1 MAEENTSTKKRNT
14 RRKRT
19 STKQQSKSQGFSLR
33 SEVKGLIVIAFAVI
47 SLLGFFGFEL
57 GLVGQILTGIFR
69 YGFGL
74 GGIIP
79 CLCVFWVGWRLLY
92 KGTFI
97 SFTKRGVVMTLFFL
111 FLLALVP
118 LWRVPE
124 GQELITTQLANQ
136 GGVVGGAIATFMRTL
151 LGNLGAIILD
161 VFLLLAFGLLITR
174 LSLRSGLQKAA
185 DKTQVGLDVAKEVAA
200 EKVAVA
206 KEVFEDWNEQRK
218 EAAEQRKAY
227 NREKDTRFEDAA
239 DQALDSLEKR
249 GITTDRD
256 DFETD
261 TSVDVEPIPDT
272 VTTVEPPKA
281 PTSWKELAELEARN
295 RAAEQL
301 ATISDA
307 SGDAKTYD
315 ADDFDQFS
323 DTHRSTGDD
332 YVYVPDEDY
341 TYTPDEGYTDESE
354 AARKTE
360 EEEPEF
366 SYQNTTIGPLETNHG
381 AIASAVPGTGAA
393 ASSVSAG
400 AGMAGMGLQVPSII
414 STTEDTAQVAVSKDG
429 QIHRTYDRPY
439 HFPSLDIL
447 AKGKGS
453 QNNGEEVAHNAMMLE
468 NVLSN
473 FGITAKVVN
482 ATQGPTVT
490 RYEIEPAPGVKVS
503 RIVNLTDDIALNLAA
518 QHIRMEA
525 PIPGKSAIGIEVP
538 NKTTE
543 AVHLRDVLDCSDF
556 KDARG
561 GIPVGL
567 GKDIAGKPVITDLAK
582 MPHLL
587 VAGTTGSGK
596 SVCVNTLISSILFSR
611 KPEEVKLLLI
621 DPKMVELS
629 IYNGIPHLMAP
640 VVTDMKKAAAVLRWA
655 VREMEARYKAFA
667 ASGKRDIKSYN
678 EAHPKAAMPLIVLI
692 IDELADLMM
701 TAPDDIEESISR
713 LAQMARA
720 AGIHMV
726 LATQR
731 PSVNVITGSIKANVP
746 SRISFAVG
754 SQIDSRTILDMA
766 GAEKLLGKGD
776 MLFAPIGANKP
787 IRVQGAF
794 ISDDEV
800 EKLVEFVKAQRE
812 PEYDNT
818 VTQEAEKEAEKE
830 TSDDNDVYR
839 DELLER
845 AVNLVMES
853 GQASVSM
860 LQRRFR
866 IGYTRAAR
874 LVDTMEDLKIVGPSM
889 GSKAREI
896 LMSPEQAKARYFSD
910 STDEQ

>member
-1 MAEENTSTKKRNT
+1 MAEEKTSTKKRNT

-19 STKQQSKSQGFSLR
+19 STKQQTKSQGFSLR

-79 CLCVFWVGWRLLY
+79 CLGVFWIGWRLLY

-97 SFTKRGVVMTLFFL
+97 SVTKRGVVMTLFFL

-124 GQELITTQLANQ
+124 GQELITTQLADQ
-136 GGVVGGAIATFMRTL
+136 GGVVGGAIATFLRTL
-151 LGNLGAIILD
+151 LGELGAIILD
-161 VFLLLAFGLLITR
+161 VFLLLAFGILITR

-227 NREKDTRFEDAA
+227 NREKDTRFADAA
-239 DQALDSLEKR
+239 DQALDILEKR

-256 DFETD
+256 NFK
-261 TSVDVEPIPDT
+261 TSAVVDNEPMVDT
-272 VTTVEPPKA
+272 VTTVESPKA
-281 PTSWKELAELEARN
+281 PTSWKELAEIEARN

-301 ATISDA
+301 SNISEDA
-307 SGDAKTYD
+307 GDAKSYD

-323 DTHRSTGDD
+323 DASRSTGDD
-332 YVYVPDEDY
+332 YVYTPDEDY

-354 AARKTE
+354 SVENNHE
-360 EEEPEF
+360 EQPEF
-366 SYQNTTIGPLETNHG
+366 TYQNTTIGSLETNHA

-400 AGMAGMGLQVPSII
+400 AGMSGMSLQVPSTI
-414 STTEDTAQVAVSKDG
+414 STTEDTAQVAVSKEG

-453 QNNGEEVAHNAMMLE
+453 QSNGEEVAQNAMMLE

-800 EKLVEFVKAQRE
+800 EHLVEFVKAQRE
-812 PEYDNT
+812 PEYDDT
-818 VTQEAEKEAEKE
+818 VTQEAEKETEKE
-830 TSDDNDVYR
+830 SSEENDIYR

-910 STDEQ
+910 SNDEQ

>member
-256 DFETD
+256 SFETD
-261 TSVDVEPIPDT
+261 TSVDVEPIVDT

-301 ATISDA
+301 ATISEA

-354 AARKTE
+354 AVRNTKE
-360 EEEPEF
+360 KEPEF
-366 SYQNTTIGPLETNHG
+366 SYQNTTMGPLETNHG
-381 AIASAVPGTGAA
+381 AIVSAVPGTGAA

-794 ISDDEV
+794 ISDNEV

-812 PEYDNT
+812 PEYDDT

-830 TSDDNDVYR
+830 SAEDNDVYR

-910 STDEQ
+910 SNDEQ

>member
-1 MAEENTSTKKRNT
+1 MAEEKTSTKKRNT

-19 STKQQSKSQGFSLR
+19 STKQQTKSQGFSLR

-79 CLCVFWVGWRLLY
+79 CLGVFWIGWRLLY

-97 SFTKRGVVMTLFFL
+97 SVTKRGVVMTLFFL

-124 GQELITTQLANQ
+124 GQELITTQLADQ
-136 GGVVGGAIATFMRTL
+136 GGVVGGAIATFLRTL
-151 LGNLGAIILD
+151 LGELGAIILD
-161 VFLLLAFGLLITR
+161 VFLLLAFGILITR

-227 NREKDTRFEDAA
+227 NREKDTRFADAA
-239 DQALDSLEKR
+239 DQALDTLEKR

-256 DFETD
+256 NFET
-261 TSVDVEPIPDT
+261 SAVVDNEPMVDT
-272 VTTVEPPKA
+272 VTTVEAPKA
-281 PTSWKELAELEARN
+281 PTSWKELAEIEARN
-295 RAAEQL
+295 RAVEQL
-301 ATISDA
+301 ANISEDA
-307 SGDAKTYD
+307 GDAKSYD
-315 ADDFDQFS
+315 VDDFDQFS
-323 DTHRSTGDD
+323 DASRSTGDD
-332 YVYVPDEDY
+332 YVYTPDEDY
-341 TYTPDEGYTDESE
+341 TYTPDEGYIDESDSVE
-354 AARKTE
+354 NNHE
-360 EEEPEF
+360 EQPKF
-366 SYQNTTIGPLETNHG
+366 TYQNTTIGPLETNHA

-400 AGMAGMGLQVPSII
+400 AGMSGMSLQVPSTI

-453 QNNGEEVAHNAMMLE
+453 QSNGEEVAQNAMMLE

-800 EKLVEFVKAQRE
+800 EHLVEFVKAQRE
-812 PEYDNT
+812 PEYDDT
-818 VTQEAEKEAEKE
+818 VTQEAEKETEKE
-830 TSDDNDVYR
+830 SSEENDIYR

-896 LMSPEQAKARYFSD
+896 LMSPEQAKARYFSN
-910 STDEQ
+910 SNDEQ

>member
-1 MAEENTSTKKRNT
+1 MAEEKTSTKKRNT

-19 STKQQSKSQGFSLR
+19 STKQQTKAQGFSLR

-79 CLCVFWVGWRLLY
+79 CLGVFWIGWRLLY

-97 SFTKRGVVMTLFFL
+97 SITKRGIVMTLFFL

-136 GGVVGGAIATFMRTL
+136 GGVVGGAIATFLRTL
-151 LGNLGAIILD
+151 LGELGAIILD
-161 VFLLLAFGLLITR
+161 VFLLLAFGIVITR

-227 NREKDTRFEDAA
+227 NREKDTRFADAA
-239 DQALDSLEKR
+239 DQALDTLEKR
-249 GITTDRD
+249 GITTNRD
-256 DFETD
+256 NFET
-261 TSVDVEPIPDT
+261 SAIVENEPMVDT
-272 VTTVEPPKA
+272 VATVESPKA
-281 PTSWKELAELEARN
+281 PTSWKELAEIEARN

-301 ATISDA
+301 ANISEDT
-307 SGDAKTYD
+307 GDVKSYD
-315 ADDFDQFS
+315 IDDFDQFS
-323 DTHRSTGDD
+323 DTSRSTGDD
-332 YVYVPDEDY
+332 YVYTPDEDY

-354 AARKTE
+354 AVDNKHE
-360 EEEPEF
+360 EQPEF
-366 SYQNTTIGPLETNHG
+366 TYQNTTIGPLETNHA

-400 AGMAGMGLQVPSII
+400 AGMSGMSLQVPSTI

-453 QNNGEEVAHNAMMLE
+453 QSNGEEVAQNAMMLE

-667 ASGKRDIKSYN
+667 SSGKRDIKSYN

-800 EKLVEFVKAQRE
+800 EHLVEFVKAQRE
-812 PEYDNT
+812 PEYDDT
-818 VTQEAEKEAEKE
+818 VTQEAEKETEKE
-830 TSDDNDVYR
+830 SSEENDIYR

-896 LMSPEQAKARYFSD
+896 LMSPEQAKARYFAD

>member
-1 MAEENTSTKKRNT
+1 MAEENTSTKRRNT

-19 STKQQSKSQGFSLR
+19 STKQQSKSQSFSLR

-47 SLLGFFGFEL
+47 SFLGFFGFEL

-79 CLCVFWVGWRLLY
+79 CLCVFWLGWRLLY
-92 KGTFI
+92 KDTFI
-97 SFTKRGVVMTLFFL
+97 SITKRGGVMTLFFL

-136 GGVVGGAIATFMRTL
+136 GGFVGGAIATFLRTL

-161 VFLLLAFGLLITR
+161 VFLLIAFGLLVTR

-218 EAAEQRKAY
+218 EEAEQRKAY
-227 NREKDTRFEDAA
+227 NREKDTRFADAA
-239 DQALDSLEKR
+239 DQALDALEKQ
-249 GITTDRD
+249 GIATGRDLFDSTTA
-256 DFETD
+256 
-261 TSVDVEPIPDT
+261 VDVDPIEDT
-272 VTTVEPPKA
+272 VTTMESQKT
-281 PTSWKELAELEARN
+281 PTSWKELAEIEARN

-301 ATISDA
+301 ANISGA
-307 SGDAKTYD
+307 SGDTKSYE
-315 ADDFDQFS
+315 ADDFEQFS
-323 DTHRSTGDD
+323 DTHRSTSDD

-341 TYTPDEGYTDESE
+341 SYTPDEEYSDEVETVENSDD
-354 AARKTE
+354 
-360 EEEPEF
+360 EEPKF

-429 QIHRTYDRPY
+429 QIHRSYDRPY

-453 QNNGEEVAHNAMMLE
+453 QNNGEEVAQNAMMLE
-468 NVLSN
+468 HVLSD

-818 VTQEAEKEAEKE
+818 VTQEVEKEAEKE
-830 TSDDNDVYR
+830 SSDANDVYR

-910 STDEQ
+910 SNDEQ

>member
-1 MAEENTSTKKRNT
+1 MSNAKK
-14 RRKRT
+14 
-19 STKQQSKSQGFSLR
+19 
-33 SEVKGLIVIAFAVI
+33 
-47 SLLGFFGFEL
+47 
-57 GLVGQILTGIFR
+57 
-69 YGFGL
+69 
-74 GGIIP
+74 
-79 CLCVFWVGWRLLY
+79 
-92 KGTFI
+92 
-97 SFTKRGVVMTLFFL
+97 
-111 FLLALVP
+111 
-118 LWRVPE
+118 
-124 GQELITTQLANQ
+124 
-136 GGVVGGAIATFMRTL
+136 
-151 LGNLGAIILD
+151 
-161 VFLLLAFGLLITR
+161 
-174 LSLRSGLQKAA
+174 LQNN
-185 DKTQVGLDVAKEVAA
+185 V
-200 EKVAVA
+200 
-206 KEVFEDWNEQRK
+206 
-218 EAAEQRKAY
+218 KAY

-256 DFETD
+256 SFETD
-261 TSVDVEPIPDT
+261 TSIDVEPIPDT

-301 ATISDA
+301 ANISDA

-354 AARKTE
+354 AARHTE
-360 EEEPEF
+360 VKEPEF
-366 SYQNTTIGPLETNHG
+366 SYQDTTIGPLETNHG

-596 SVCVNTLISSILFSR
+596 SVCVNTLISSISL
-611 KPEEVKLLLI
+611 
-621 DPKMVELS
+621 
-629 IYNGIPHLMAP
+629 
-640 VVTDMKKAAAVLRWA
+640 
-655 VREMEARYKAFA
+655 
-667 ASGKRDIKSYN
+667 
-678 EAHPKAAMPLIVLI
+678 
-692 IDELADLMM
+692 
-701 TAPDDIEESISR
+701 
-713 LAQMARA
+713 
-720 AGIHMV
+720 
-726 LATQR
+726 
-731 PSVNVITGSIKANVP
+731 
-746 SRISFAVG
+746 
-754 SQIDSRTILDMA
+754 
-766 GAEKLLGKGD
+766 
-776 MLFAPIGANKP
+776 
-787 IRVQGAF
+787 
-794 ISDDEV
+794 
-800 EKLVEFVKAQRE
+800 
-812 PEYDNT
+812 
-818 VTQEAEKEAEKE
+818 
-830 TSDDNDVYR
+830 
-839 DELLER
+839 
-845 AVNLVMES
+845 
-853 GQASVSM
+853 
-860 LQRRFR
+860 
-866 IGYTRAAR
+866 
-874 LVDTMEDLKIVGPSM
+874 
-889 GSKAREI
+889 
-896 LMSPEQAKARYFSD
+896 
-910 STDEQ
+910 

>member
-1 MAEENTSTKKRNT
+1 MAEEKTSTKKRNT

-19 STKQQSKSQGFSLR
+19 STKQQTKSQGFSLR

-79 CLCVFWVGWRLLY
+79 CLGVFWIGWRLLY

-97 SFTKRGVVMTLFFL
+97 SVTKRGVVMTLFFL

-124 GQELITTQLANQ
+124 GQELITTQLADQ
-136 GGVVGGAIATFMRTL
+136 GGVVGGAIATFLRTL
-151 LGNLGAIILD
+151 LGELGAIILD
-161 VFLLLAFGLLITR
+161 VFLLLAFGILITR

-227 NREKDTRFEDAA
+227 NREKDTRFADAA
-239 DQALDSLEKR
+239 DQALDTLEKR

-256 DFETD
+256 NFET
-261 TSVDVEPIPDT
+261 SAVVDNEPMVDT
-272 VTTVEPPKA
+272 VTTVESPKA
-281 PTSWKELAELEARN
+281 PTSWKELAEIEARN

-301 ATISDA
+301 ANISEDA
-307 SGDAKTYD
+307 GDAKSYD

-323 DTHRSTGDD
+323 DAGRSTGDD
-332 YVYVPDEDY
+332 YVYTPDEDY

-354 AARKTE
+354 SVENNHE
-360 EEEPEF
+360 EQPKF
-366 SYQNTTIGPLETNHG
+366 TYQNTTIGPLETNHA

-400 AGMAGMGLQVPSII
+400 AGMSGMSLQVPSTI
-414 STTEDTAQVAVSKDG
+414 STTEDTAQVAVSKEG

-453 QNNGEEVAHNAMMLE
+453 QSNGEEVAQNAMMLE

-800 EKLVEFVKAQRE
+800 EHLVEFVKAQRE
-812 PEYDNT
+812 PEYDDT
-818 VTQEAEKEAEKE
+818 VTQEAEKETEKE
-830 TSDDNDVYR
+830 SSEENDIYR

-896 LMSPEQAKARYFSD
+896 LMSPEQAKARYFSN
-910 STDEQ
+910 SNDEQ